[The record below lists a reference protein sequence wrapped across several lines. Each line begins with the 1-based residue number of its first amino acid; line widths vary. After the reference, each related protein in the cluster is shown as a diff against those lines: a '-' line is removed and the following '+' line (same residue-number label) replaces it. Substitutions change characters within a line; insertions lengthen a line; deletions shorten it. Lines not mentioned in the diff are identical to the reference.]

1 MDIYIMNTPTD
12 TEHIIKEIVPREWE
26 TLCKYSGN
34 IRGEASEDFMEF
46 DVSGVFVDQNYCY
59 IPEFRRFYWIT
70 ERNMYRANITTLTL
84 KSDPLHSFYA
94 GGEGWTGI
102 QDLDIYVNRCSVAGQ
117 DGSQN
122 ELQIGYNAY
131 LRDDGTPV
139 LEKRRTTLMID
150 NNLNF
155 NFDRNEYWL
164 VTVG

>member
-12 TEHIIKEIVPREWE
+12 TEHVIKEIVPSDWE
-26 TLCKYSGN
+26 TSCKYSGN

-94 GGEGWTGI
+94 GGEGWMGI
-102 QDLDIYVNRCSVAGQ
+102 QDLSIYVNRCSVAGQ

-139 LEKRRTTLMID
+139 LEKTRYEMHLDTQ
-150 NNLNF
+150 LNF
-155 NFDRNEYWL
+155 NFDTAAWYL